1 MLRLLKSLENTGF
14 LPPLRNHDSGPQPP
28 GPQAKLWAL
37 YYLAQHYDKLGQTGV
52 HAQNVPLQKCC
63 MMNYHYQ
70 HSELRHGS
78 MFQLGGIITAS
89 GCDHFRGRTGSCAAV
104 HRGGA

>member
-1 MLRLLKSLENTGF
+1 MQRLLKSLENSGF

-52 HAQNVPLQKCC
+52 HAQKLP
-63 MMNYHYQ
+63 
-70 HSELRHGS
+70 
-78 MFQLGGIITAS
+78 
-89 GCDHFRGRTGSCAAV
+89 
-104 HRGGA
+104 